1 MRAKELEILLIED
14 NLEHANLIE
23 LILRRKNIRARVAIA
38 RDGVEAMS
46 YLFPSR
52 MSSHPKKS
60 PRPDLILLDLNMP
73 RVDGRELLRQV
84 KSSHALKH
92 IPVVV
97 VSTSDREEDKISA
110 SRAGATAYVSKSLG
124 FDALSKMLSSVTR
137 LSPSKR

>member
-1 MRAKELEILLIED
+1 MKELNILLIED
-14 NLEHANLIE
+14 NLEHARLIQ
-23 LILRRKNIRARVAIA
+23 LILSRRNVHAEVFVV

-46 YLFPSR
+46 YLFPTR
-52 MSSHPKKS
+52 MPSHPKKS

-110 SRAGATAYVSKSLG
+110 SRAGAAAYVSKSLG